1 MMARP
6 PSLTPERE
14 PDLFNL
20 LATGLTIKDACR
32 KAKVSYYSVALKKYT
47 DETFRDKLARA
58 TLHGITFM
66 LDEATH
72 RLLHSSNKRISVD
85 REVGHHVRWIAAC
98 RLAEYSKRL
107 EISTPPPLHVTEA
120 QKLSYMEVARRL
132 HFVVARGAHYA
143 EQQRQPRAPLLLEG
157 RAEAVEPAPVYREVD
172 RRPKPAAPAD
182 ADPLRALDEHRR
194 DLERVRED
202 NLHVTPDEMGLGN
215 RERPRVILRRRPFS
229 GG

>member
-1 MMARP
+1 MARP

-85 REVGHHVRWIAAC
+85 REVGHHVRWIASC

-107 EISTPPPLHVTEA
+107 ELTTPRPLHPTDADRVSQLEG
-120 QKLSYMEVARRL
+120 ARRVA
-132 HFVVARGAHYA
+132 FVMARGAHLA
-143 EQQRQPRAPLLLEG
+143 EQQRQPRLPVLIEHSPSTEGVNASRETGNQLE
-157 RAEAVEPAPVYREVD
+157 D
-172 RRPKPAAPAD
+172 
-182 ADPLRALDEHRR
+182 
-194 DLERVRED
+194 
-202 NLHVTPDEMGLGN
+202 
-215 RERPRVILRRRPFS
+215 
-229 GG
+229 